1 MSTIVLSENHELSG
15 HHAQRWPWQK
25 VYFLEII
32 DFICRNSEPKQNLA
46 EYWDE
51 SPEFGYYI

>member
-1 MSTIVLSENHELSG
+1 MSTIVLSGNYELGG
-15 HHAQRWPWQK
+15 HHAQRWPEQIL
-25 VYFLEII
+25 YFSEMT
-32 DFICRNSEPKQNLA
+32 DFSFINSEPKQNFA